1 LSYTGHRR
9 IPSIVALME
18 DGWTVSRRNR
28 RGGYPISG
36 GTHGYDNEVA
46 SMQAL
51 FIADGPAFK
60 DGARV
65 DTVMNLDI
73 YELVCLLLGLKSAP
87 NDGSLDRIRGVLK
100 P

>member
-1 LSYTGHRR
+1 
-9 IPSIVALME
+9 MD
-18 DGWTVSRRNR
+18 DGWTVTRRNR
-28 RGGYPISG
+28 RGGYPIAG
-36 GTHGYDNEVA
+36 GTHGYDNTFA

-65 DTVMNLDI
+65 DTVMNLDV
-73 YELVCLLLGLKSAP
+73 YELVCRLLGLTPAP
-87 NDGSLDRIRGVLK
+87 NDGSFERIKSVIK